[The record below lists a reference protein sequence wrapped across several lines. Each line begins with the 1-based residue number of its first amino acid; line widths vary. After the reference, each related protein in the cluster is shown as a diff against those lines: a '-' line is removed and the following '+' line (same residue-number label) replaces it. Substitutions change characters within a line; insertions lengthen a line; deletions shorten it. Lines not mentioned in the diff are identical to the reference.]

1 MASILKIINAR
12 RYLHSAK
19 ATMFKQETALGV
31 SMGWDLTMENVLM
44 ITVKNQ
50 KIISARS
57 VKKDT
62 NLMKMESVST
72 MTLIVWKVLTPDA
85 SSVRMDIM

>member
-1 MASILKIINAR
+1 
-12 RYLHSAK
+12 
-19 ATMFKQETALGV
+19 
-31 SMGWDLTMENVLM
+31 MENVLM